1 MNREEQLNIF
11 RAQTE
16 NVRDIIKT
24 WKHVQRTINHELVC
38 DNLTSASV
46 HTKLLALVFCAWSE
60 ANFSKL
66 IHTPHGFE
74 FDEIQQIKTLA
85 KGDIVDGWLK
95 CLELGLHRVSKTPK
109 SSYIPN
115 INQAVERII
124 VDYVQEPRVLRNKI
138 AHGQWKIALNRNNE
152 NTNDALT
159 EQIKNIDVVQ
169 LNIWKEAHQ
178 GLSNIIEVLIESP
191 NRAFHRDYWSEIVK
205 VNEHLNKTKTW
216 SLEEKIQLLKKKQSL
231 HKTYNLANSADA
243 KRRAAD

>member
-11 RAQTE
+11 KAQTE
-16 NVRDIIKT
+16 NVREIIKT
-24 WKHVQRTINHELVC
+24 WKHLQRTINHELVC

-66 IHTPHGFE
+66 IHTPYGLDL
-74 FDEIQQIKTLA
+74 DEIQQIKALA
-85 KGDIVDGWLK
+85 KGNIVDGWLK

-109 SSYIPN
+109 SNYIHN
-115 INQAVERII
+115 IKQAVERII
-124 VDYVQEPRVLRNKI
+124 TEYVQEPRVLRNKI
-138 AHGQWKIALNRNNE
+138 SHGQWKIALNRNNE
-152 NTNDALT
+152 NTNNVLT
-159 EQIKNIDVVQ
+159 EQIKNINVVQ

-205 VNEHLNKTKTW
+205 VDEHLNKTKTW
-216 SLEEKIQLLKKKQSL
+216 SLEEKIQILKKKKSL
-231 HKTYNLANSADA
+231 HKIV
-243 KRRAAD
+243 